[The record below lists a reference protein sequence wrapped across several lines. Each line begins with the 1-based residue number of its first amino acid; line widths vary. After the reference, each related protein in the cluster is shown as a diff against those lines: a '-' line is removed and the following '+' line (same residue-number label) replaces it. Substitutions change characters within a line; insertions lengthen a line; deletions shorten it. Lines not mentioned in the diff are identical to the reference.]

1 MKGFLHSNKSLWLLD
16 IVVICFCTAGIY
28 FTYFKAN
35 LPFSTTTINSHLVIE
50 KVSSE
55 ADGFSKGQI
64 INTIDGFRFNNW
76 EEVELYLDGKEIG
89 EKTTINVD
97 GNTKLFET
105 TLTSYYS
112 LLDILI
118 ISIVGLVFIFF
129 AILVRLKAKDY
140 KSARLFHLASLGLG
154 MVITMTAANYSIG
167 PFGYGYL
174 NRILWLAAYSTTP
187 VLFVNFAL
195 SFVNGY
201 EKRKKTILGILYSA
215 SAINVIILGYFF
227 FDTSLNNSLTG
238 IKNYVLY
245 YDTIFRVFQTAC
257 IVAAI
262 TVCVY
267 AYKRASALEE
277 RKRLQWLL
285 LGFFIGPFSFVVF
298 WILPILLTGHSI
310 LNESLAIIFL
320 IAIPVTFSIAI
331 VKYHLMD
338 IHLLVRRSIVYSI
351 ILTAIILT
359 YIGLS
364 SIITLFVSDVNPAFP
379 SVLTAIAVVVAL
391 QPVKNATQKFVD
403 KKFFRVEYD
412 FREEQKKFLDDI
424 KNSLDV
430 QSLADKIV
438 AQTSKLIPVDNIGFF
453 ILSKPDN
460 RMRMVANKG
469 WDLLKGRSLRFEEE
483 KLKTNLSIPVAIGDK
498 IEPGLKIEP
507 ADVKVFKRWGMV
519 LVFPVKSPTGVIHA
533 FLALGTKLSGLR
545 YFQDDIDLLNTVTT
559 AAALSIDRIKMQ
571 EDLVREKLE
580 AERLEELNKMK
591 SFFLQSITH
600 DLKNPLTSI
609 KMYVELLQ
617 MEMDQPSEKSL
628 KRLNIID
635 GESDRLRRLIDNILD
650 AGKIEKGIK
659 TYKFEIIELNEI
671 VCKVLNELKHQAD
684 MKKQTMI
691 FDNSP
696 IQFYING
703 DSDAVERAVINLLT
717 NSIKYSDEYA
727 SISISILSQNGFSG
741 IKVIDSGKGMEKI
754 QLEKIFEPYYR
765 SEKEAELKEKGT
777 GLGLAIVKHIMD
789 AHNGK
794 VEVESEIGKGSTFTL
809 WFPEI
814 INE

>member
-1 MKGFLHSNKSLWLLD
+1 MKGFLRSNKLLWFLD

-28 FTYFKAN
+28 FICFKAD
-35 LPFSTTTINSHLVIE
+35 LPFSITTINSHLVIE
-50 KVSSE
+50 KISSE
-55 ADGFSKGQI
+55 ADGFSKGQKV
-64 INTIDGFRFNNW
+64 NTIDGFRFNNW

-89 EKTTINVD
+89 EKTIISIDENA
-97 GNTKLFET
+97 KLFKT
-105 TLTSYYS
+105 TLTRYYS
-112 LLDILI
+112 LPDII
-118 ISIVGLVFIFF
+118 IIGIVGSVFIFF
-129 AILVRLKAKDY
+129 AILVRLKAKANS
-140 KSARLFHLASLGLG
+140 SAELFHLASLGLG
-154 MVITMTAANYSIG
+154 MVITMTAGSYSIS
-167 PFGYGYL
+167 PFGYGYF
-174 NRILWLAAYSTTP
+174 NRILWLAAYSVTP
-187 VLFVNFAL
+187 VLFINFAL
-195 SFVNGY
+195 SFINGY
-201 EKRKKTILGILYSA
+201 EKRKKTLLGILYSA
-215 SAINVIILGYFF
+215 SAVNIFILGYFF
-227 FDTSLNNSLTG
+227 FDASLNNSPTA
-238 IKNYVLY
+238 IRNYVLY
-245 YDTIFRVFQTAC
+245 YDTIFRVFQTVC

-262 TVCVY
+262 TVCIF
-267 AYKRASALEE
+267 AYKRATALEE

-285 LGFFIGPFSFVVF
+285 LGFFIGPFSFVIF

-320 IAIPVTFSIAI
+320 IAIPITFSIAI

-338 IHLLVRRSIVYSI
+338 IQLLVRRSIVYSV

-379 SVLTAIAVVVAL
+379 SVLTAVAVVVAL
-391 QPVKNATQKFVD
+391 QPVKNAIQKFVD
-403 KKFFRVEYD
+403 RKFFRVEYD

-438 AQTSKLIPVDNIGFF
+438 SQTSKLIPVDNIGFF
-453 ILSKPDN
+453 VLSKPDN
-460 RMRMVANKG
+460 RIRIVANKG
-469 WDLLKGRSLRFEEE
+469 WNLLEGRSLRFEEE
-483 KLKTNLSIPVAIGDK
+483 KLNTNLSFPVAISDK
-498 IEPGLKIEP
+498 IEPGLNIEP

-545 YFQDDIDLLNTVTT
+545 YLKDDIDLLNTVTT

-617 MEMDQPSEKSL
+617 MDLDQPSEKSL

-659 TYKFEIIELNEI
+659 TYKFETIELNEI
-671 VCKVLNELKHQAD
+671 LCKVLNELKHQAD

-696 IQFYING
+696 TQFYING

-727 SISISILSQNGFSG
+727 SISISILNQNGFTG
-741 IKVIDSGKGMEKI
+741 ISVRDSGKGMEKV
-754 QLEKIFEPYYR
+754 QLGKIFEPYYR

-794 VEVESEIGKGSTFTL
+794 VEVESEVGKGSTFTL

-814 INE
+814 IDE

>member
-1 MKGFLHSNKSLWLLD
+1 VKGFLHSNKFLWLLD
-16 IVVICFCTAGIY
+16 IVVICFCTAGVY
-28 FTYFKAN
+28 FICLKAS
-35 LPFSTTTINSHLVIE
+35 LPFSITTINSHLVIE
-50 KVSSE
+50 EISSK
-55 ADGFSKGQI
+55 ADGFSKGQK
-64 INTIDGFRFNNW
+64 INTIDGFKFNNW
-76 EEVELYLDGKEIG
+76 EEVELYLDGKEVG
-89 EKTTINVD
+89 EKTTISVD
-97 GNTKLFET
+97 DNAKLFEA
-105 TLTSYYS
+105 TLTRYYS
-112 LLDILI
+112 LPDILI
-118 ISIVGLVFIFF
+118 IGIVGSVFIFF
-129 AILVRLKAKDY
+129 AILVRLKAIDNI
-140 KSARLFHLASLGLG
+140 SADLFHLASLGLG
-154 MVITMTAANYSIG
+154 MVITMTAANYSIAS
-167 PFGYGYL
+167 FGYGYL
-174 NRILWLAAYSTTP
+174 NRILWLAAYSVTP
-187 VLFVNFAL
+187 VLFINFAL
-195 SFVNGY
+195 SFVTGY
-201 EKRKKTILGILYSA
+201 EKRKKPVLRILYPA
-215 SAINVIILGYFF
+215 SALNVVILGYFF
-227 FDTSLNNSLTG
+227 FDASLNNSPAG

-245 YDTIFRVFQTAC
+245 YDTFFRVFQTAC
-257 IVAAI
+257 IITAI
-262 TVCVY
+262 SVCIY

-285 LGFFIGPFSFVVF
+285 LGFFIGPFSFVIF

-310 LNESLAIIFL
+310 LPESLAIIFL
-320 IAIPVTFSIAI
+320 IAIPITFSIAI

-379 SVLTAIAVVVAL
+379 SVLTAVTVVVAL
-391 QPVKNATQKFVD
+391 QPVKNAIQKFVD
-403 KKFFRVEYD
+403 RKFFRVEYD

-424 KNSLDV
+424 KNSFDV

-453 ILSKPDN
+453 VLTKPDN
-460 RMRMVANKG
+460 RIKMVANKG
-469 WDLLKGRSLRFEEE
+469 WDLLKGRSLKFEEE
-483 KLKTNLSIPVAIGDK
+483 KLKTNLSIPVAVGEK
-498 IEPGLKIEP
+498 VESGTNIEP
-507 ADVKVFKRWGMV
+507 ADIKVFKRWGMA
-519 LVFPVKSPTGVIHA
+519 LVFPVKSPSSVIHA
-533 FLALGTKLSGLR
+533 FLALGTKLSGVR
-545 YFQDDIDLLNTVTT
+545 YLKDDIDLLNTVTT
-559 AAALSIDRIKMQ
+559 ATALSIDRIKMQ

-617 MEMDQPSEKSL
+617 MELEQPSEKSL
-628 KRLNIID
+628 KRLSIID
-635 GESDRLRRLIDNILD
+635 GESNRLRRLIDNILD

-659 TYKFEIIELNEI
+659 TYKFEVIELNKV
-671 VCKVLNELKHQAD
+671 VCKVINELKHQAE

-691 FDNSP
+691 FDDSP
-696 IQFYING
+696 VQFYING

-717 NSIKYSDEYA
+717 NSIKYSDECA
-727 SISISILSQNGFSG
+727 SISISILNQSGFTG
-741 IKVIDSGKGMEKI
+741 IKVKDSGRGMEKI
-754 QLEKIFEPYYR
+754 QLGKIFEPYYR

-794 VEVESEIGKGSTFTL
+794 VEAESEVGKGSIFTL

-814 INE
+814 KDE